1 MLFVFTKV
9 GSRQSL
15 KCDLY
20 YIRYKLTIFTPEFL
34 PTMLAKEQLKSIF
47 PDWEEGLYN
56 AIIEHCELKEA
67 NAGTVLLKP
76 GQNIKSAM
84 LIVEGSVKLYQ
95 EDEDGGEYFMYHLN
109 PGEACAV
116 TLVCNYHHEKSQVLA
131 KAVTDISYL
140 SIPVEFMDK
149 WLNEFKSW
157 HYFVI
162 KTYRSR
168 YEELLKTIHEI
179 AFKNMDERLEFY
191 IKRQVSQFGASVNLT
206 HQEIANDLN
215 TSREVVSRLLKKME
229 HNGWIK
235 MNRNS
240 FDWVKK

>member
-1 MLFVFTKV
+1 MLSKETLTK
-9 GSRQSL
+9 L
-15 KCDLY
+15 
-20 YIRYKLTIFTPEFL
+20 
-34 PTMLAKEQLKSIF
+34 F
-47 PDWEEGLYN
+47 PDWEDGLYD
-56 AIIEHCELKEA
+56 AILNEAELKQA
-67 NAGTVLLKP
+67 KAGTTLLKM

-84 LIVEGSVKLYQ
+84 LVVEGTIKLYQ
-95 EDEDGGEYFMYHLN
+95 EDETGGEYFMYHLN

-116 TLVCNYHHEKSQVLA
+116 TLVCNYHHEQSQVLA
-131 KAVTDISYL
+131 KALTDIQYL
-140 SIPVEFMDK
+140 SIPIELMEK

-191 IKRQVSQFGASVNLT
+191 ILKYVKQFGSIVNLT
-206 HQEIANDLN
+206 HQDIANDLN
-215 TSREVVSRLLKKME
+215 TSREVISRLLKKME
-229 HNGWIK
+229 HNGWIV

-240 FDWVKK
+240 FDWIKK

>member
-1 MLFVFTKV
+1 MLRKETLTK
-9 GSRQSL
+9 
-15 KCDLY
+15 
-20 YIRYKLTIFTPEFL
+20 
-34 PTMLAKEQLKSIF
+34 IF
-47 PDWEEGLYN
+47 PDWEDGLYD
-56 AIIEHCELKEA
+56 AILNEAELKEA
-67 NAGTVLLKP
+67 KAGTTLLKM

-84 LIVEGSVKLYQ
+84 LVVEGTIKLYQ
-95 EDEDGGEYFMYHLN
+95 EDETGGEYFMYHLN

-116 TLVCNYHHEKSQVLA
+116 TLVCNYHHEQSQVLA
-131 KAVTDISYL
+131 KAVTDIQYL
-140 SIPVEFMDK
+140 AIPIEFMEK

-191 IKRQVSQFGASVNLT
+191 ILKYVKQFGAIVNLT
-206 HQEIANDLN
+206 HQDIANDLN
-215 TSREVVSRLLKKME
+215 TSREVISRLLKKME
-229 HNGWIK
+229 HNGWII

-240 FDWVKK
+240 FDWIKK

>member
-1 MLFVFTKV
+1 
-9 GSRQSL
+9 
-15 KCDLY
+15 
-20 YIRYKLTIFTPEFL
+20 
-34 PTMLAKEQLKSIF
+34 MLAKAQLKSIF
-47 PDWEEGLYN
+47 PDWEDGLYN
-56 AIIEHCELKEA
+56 AIIENAVLKEA
-67 NAGTVLLKP
+67 TAGTTLLKP

-84 LIVEGSVKLYQ
+84 LVVEGTVKLYQ

-116 TLVCNYHHEKSQVLA
+116 TLVCNYHQEQSQVLA
-131 KAVTDISYL
+131 KAVTDIQYL
-140 SIPVEFMDK
+140 SIPIEFMDK

-162 KTYRSR
+162 RTYRSR
-168 YEELLKTIHEI
+168 YEELLKTIHET

-191 IKRQVSQFGASVNLT
+191 IKRQVQQFGNTVHLT

-215 TSREVVSRLLKKME
+215 TSREVISRLLKKME
-229 HNGWIK
+229 HNGWIN

-240 FDWVKK
+240 FDWLK

>member
-1 MLFVFTKV
+1 MLSKETLTK
-9 GSRQSL
+9 L
-15 KCDLY
+15 
-20 YIRYKLTIFTPEFL
+20 
-34 PTMLAKEQLKSIF
+34 F
-47 PDWEEGLYN
+47 PDWEDGLYD
-56 AIIEHCELKEA
+56 AILNQAELKEA
-67 NAGTVLLKP
+67 KAGTTLLKM

-84 LIVEGSVKLYQ
+84 LVVEGTIKLYQ
-95 EDEDGGEYFMYHLN
+95 EDEAGGEYFMYHLN

-116 TLVCNYHHEKSQVLA
+116 TLVCNYHHEQSQVLA
-131 KAVTDISYL
+131 KAVTDIQYL
-140 SIPVEFMDK
+140 AIPIEFMEK

-191 IKRQVSQFGASVNLT
+191 ILKYVKQFGKIVNLT
-206 HQEIANDLN
+206 HQDIANDLN
-215 TSREVVSRLLKKME
+215 TSREVISRLLKKME
-229 HNGWIK
+229 HNGWVV

-240 FDWVKK
+240 FDWIKK

>member
-1 MLFVFTKV
+1 MLSKETLTK
-9 GSRQSL
+9 L
-15 KCDLY
+15 
-20 YIRYKLTIFTPEFL
+20 
-34 PTMLAKEQLKSIF
+34 F
-47 PDWEEGLYN
+47 PDWEDALYD
-56 AIIEHCELKEA
+56 AILNEAELKEA
-67 NAGTVLLKP
+67 KAGTTLLKM

-84 LIVEGSVKLYQ
+84 LVVEGTIKLYQ
-95 EDEDGGEYFMYHLN
+95 EDETGGEYFMYHLN

-116 TLVCNYHHEKSQVLA
+116 TLVCNYHHEQSQVLA
-131 KAVTDISYL
+131 KAVTDIQYL
-140 SIPVEFMDK
+140 SIPIEFMEK

-191 IKRQVSQFGASVNLT
+191 ILKYVKQFGSIVNLT
-206 HQEIANDLN
+206 HQDIANDLN
-215 TSREVVSRLLKKME
+215 TSREVISRLLKKME
-229 HNGWIK
+229 HNGWIV

-240 FDWVKK
+240 FDWIKK

>member
-1 MLFVFTKV
+1 MTFITQHGLLLVKFLTKIV
-9 GSRQSL
+9 SSVL
-15 KCDLY
+15 NLY
-20 YIRYKLTIFTPEFL
+20 
-34 PTMLAKEQLKSIF
+34 TMLSIEQLKHLF
-47 PDWEEGLYN
+47 PDWEAGLYE
-56 AIIEHCELKEA
+56 AVLEHAELKEA
-67 NAGTVLLKP
+67 NAGEILLKK

-84 LIVEGSVKLYQ
+84 LVVEGTIKLYQ

-116 TLVCNYHHEKSQVLA
+116 TLVCNYHHEQSQVLA
-131 KAVTDISYL
+131 KAITDIKFL
-140 SIPVEFMDK
+140 AIPVTYMEK

-168 YEELLKTIHEI
+168 YEELLKTIHEV

-191 IKRQVSQFGASVNLT
+191 IKKQVDQFGMTVKLT

-215 TSREVVSRLLKKME
+215 TSREVISRLLKKME
-229 HNGWIK
+229 HNGWIN
-235 MNRNS
+235 MNRNA
-240 FDWVKK
+240 FDWIKK

>member
-1 MLFVFTKV
+1 M
-9 GSRQSL
+9 
-15 KCDLY
+15 
-20 YIRYKLTIFTPEFL
+20 LTI
-34 PTMLAKEQLKSIF
+34 AALKKLF
-47 PDWEEGLYN
+47 PDWEEGLYE
-56 AIIEHCELKEA
+56 AILKEA
-67 NAGTVLLKP
+67 ELKQAKAGDVLLKI

-84 LIVEGSVKLYQ
+84 LVVEGTNKLYQ

-116 TLVCNYHHEKSQVLA
+116 TLVCNYHHEQSHVLA
-131 KAVTDISYL
+131 KAVTDIQYL
-140 SIPVEFMDK
+140 AIPIEFMEK
-149 WLNEFKSW
+149 WLNEYKSW

-168 YEELLKTIHEI
+168 YEELLKTIHEV

-191 IKRQVSQFGASVNLT
+191 IKKQVAQFGVTVKLT

-215 TSREVVSRLLKKME
+215 TSREVISRLLKKME
-229 HNGWIK
+229 HNNWIK

-240 FDWVKK
+240 FDWII

>member
-1 MLFVFTKV
+1 MLSKETLTK
-9 GSRQSL
+9 L
-15 KCDLY
+15 
-20 YIRYKLTIFTPEFL
+20 
-34 PTMLAKEQLKSIF
+34 F
-47 PDWEEGLYN
+47 PDWEDGLYD
-56 AIIEHCELKEA
+56 AIINEAELKEA
-67 NAGTVLLKP
+67 KAGTTLLKM

-84 LIVEGSVKLYQ
+84 LVVEGTIKLYQ
-95 EDEDGGEYFMYHLN
+95 EDETGGEYFMYHLN

-116 TLVCNYHHEKSQVLA
+116 TLVCNYHHEQSQVLA
-131 KAVTDISYL
+131 KAVTDIQYL
-140 SIPVEFMDK
+140 AIPIEFMEK

-191 IKRQVSQFGASVNLT
+191 ILKYVNQFGKIVNLT

-215 TSREVVSRLLKKME
+215 TSREVISRLLKKME
-229 HNGWIK
+229 HNGWVV

-240 FDWVKK
+240 FDWIKK

>member
-1 MLFVFTKV
+1 MIQKET
-9 GSRQSL
+9 L
-15 KCDLY
+15 K
-20 YIRYKLTIFTPEFL
+20 K
-34 PTMLAKEQLKSIF
+34 IF
-47 PDWEEGLYN
+47 PDWEEGLYD
-56 AIIEHCELKEA
+56 AILNEAELREA
-67 NAGTVLLKP
+67 KSGTTLLKM

-84 LIVEGSVKLYQ
+84 LVVEGTVKLYQ
-95 EDEDGGEYFMYHLN
+95 EGEDGGEYFMYHLN

-116 TLVCNYHHEKSQVLA
+116 TLVCNYHHEQSHVLA
-131 KAVTDISYL
+131 KAVTDIQYL
-140 SIPVEFMDK
+140 AIPIEFMEK

-168 YEELLKTIHEI
+168 YEELLKTINAV

-191 IKRQVSQFGASVNLT
+191 IKRQVSQFGNTLHLT

-215 TSREVVSRLLKKME
+215 TSREVISRLLKKME
-229 HNGWIK
+229 NNGWIE

-240 FDWVKK
+240 FNWIK

>member
-1 MLFVFTKV
+1 MLSKETL
-9 GSRQSL
+9 R
-15 KCDLY
+15 
-20 YIRYKLTIFTPEFL
+20 KL
-34 PTMLAKEQLKSIF
+34 F
-47 PDWEEGLYN
+47 PDWEDGLYD
-56 AIIEHCELKEA
+56 AILNEAELKEA
-67 NAGTVLLKP
+67 KAGTTLLKM

-84 LIVEGSVKLYQ
+84 LVVEGTIKLYQ
-95 EDEDGGEYFMYHLN
+95 EDETGGEYFMYHLN

-116 TLVCNYHHEKSQVLA
+116 TLVCNYHHEQSQVLA
-131 KAVTDISYL
+131 KAVTDIQYL
-140 SIPVEFMDK
+140 AIPIEFMEK

-191 IKRQVSQFGASVNLT
+191 ILKYVKQFGSIVNLT
-206 HQEIANDLN
+206 HQDIANDLN
-215 TSREVVSRLLKKME
+215 TSREVISRLLKKME
-229 HNGWIK
+229 HNGWIV

-240 FDWVKK
+240 FDWIKK

>member
-1 MLFVFTKV
+1 MLSKE
-9 GSRQSL
+9 
-15 KCDLY
+15 
-20 YIRYKLTIFTPEFL
+20 KLTKL
-34 PTMLAKEQLKSIF
+34 F
-47 PDWEEGLYN
+47 PDWEDGLYD
-56 AIIEHCELKEA
+56 AILNEAELKEVK
-67 NAGTVLLKP
+67 AGTTLLKM

-84 LIVEGSVKLYQ
+84 LVVEGTIKLYQ
-95 EDEDGGEYFMYHLN
+95 EDETGGEYFMYHLN

-116 TLVCNYHHEKSQVLA
+116 TLVCNYHHEQSQVLA
-131 KAVTDISYL
+131 KAVTDIQYL
-140 SIPVEFMDK
+140 AIPIEFMEK

-191 IKRQVSQFGASVNLT
+191 ILKYVKQFGSIVNLT
-206 HQEIANDLN
+206 HQDIANDLN
-215 TSREVVSRLLKKME
+215 TSREVISRLLKKME
-229 HNGWIK
+229 HNGWIV

-240 FDWVKK
+240 FDWIKK

>member
-1 MLFVFTKV
+1 MLSKETLTK
-9 GSRQSL
+9 
-15 KCDLY
+15 
-20 YIRYKLTIFTPEFL
+20 
-34 PTMLAKEQLKSIF
+34 IF
-47 PDWEEGLYN
+47 PDWEDGLYD
-56 AIIEHCELKEA
+56 AILNEAELKEA
-67 NAGTVLLKP
+67 KAGTTLLKM

-84 LIVEGSVKLYQ
+84 LVVEGTIKLYQ
-95 EDEDGGEYFMYHLN
+95 EDETGGEYFMYHLN

-116 TLVCNYHHEKSQVLA
+116 TLVCNYHHEQSQVLA
-131 KAVTDISYL
+131 KAVTDIQYL
-140 SIPVEFMDK
+140 SIPIEFMEK

-191 IKRQVSQFGASVNLT
+191 ILKYVKQFGSIVNLT
-206 HQEIANDLN
+206 HQDIANDLN
-215 TSREVVSRLLKKME
+215 TSREVISRLLKKME
-229 HNGWIK
+229 HNGWIV

-240 FDWVKK
+240 FDWIKQ

>member
-1 MLFVFTKV
+1 MLSKEAIKKVF
-9 GSRQSL
+9 
-15 KCDLY
+15 
-20 YIRYKLTIFTPEFL
+20 PN
-34 PTMLAKEQLKSIF
+34 
-47 PDWEEGLYN
+47 WEDGLYD
-56 AIIEHCELKEA
+56 AIIKEAELKDA
-67 NAGTVLLKP
+67 KAGSTLLKM

-84 LIVEGSVKLYQ
+84 LVVSGTVKLYQ
-95 EDEDGGEYFMYHLN
+95 EGEDGGEYFMYHLN

-116 TLVCNYHHEKSQVLA
+116 TLVCNYHHEQSQVLA
-131 KAVTDISYL
+131 KAVTDIQYL
-140 SIPVEFMDK
+140 AIPIEFMEK

-168 YEELLKTIHEI
+168 YEELLKTINAV

-191 IKRQVSQFGASVNLT
+191 IKRQIAQFGNTVNLT

-229 HNGWIK
+229 NNGWII

-240 FDWVKK
+240 FDWIKK

>member
-1 MLFVFTKV
+1 MLSKENLTK
-9 GSRQSL
+9 L
-15 KCDLY
+15 
-20 YIRYKLTIFTPEFL
+20 
-34 PTMLAKEQLKSIF
+34 F
-47 PDWEEGLYN
+47 PDWEDGLYD
-56 AIIEHCELKEA
+56 AILNEAELKEA
-67 NAGTVLLKP
+67 KAGTTLLKM

-84 LIVEGSVKLYQ
+84 LVVEGTIKLYQ
-95 EDEDGGEYFMYHLN
+95 EDETGGEYFMYHLN

-116 TLVCNYHHEKSQVLA
+116 TLVCNYHHEQSQVLA
-131 KAVTDISYL
+131 KAVTDIQYL
-140 SIPVEFMDK
+140 AIPIEFIEK

-191 IKRQVSQFGASVNLT
+191 ILKYVKQFGSTVNLT
-206 HQEIANDLN
+206 HQDIANDLN
-215 TSREVVSRLLKKME
+215 TSREVISRLLKKME
-229 HNGWIK
+229 HNRWIV

-240 FDWVKK
+240 FDWIKK